1 MAVLTVSRE
10 FESGGRE
17 VGQAVAKLMSYTYVD
32 RGTILEDMRK
42 AGKQWEEQASYFDEN
57 YPSVAERYEWTF
69 RGFVALN
76 QYYMLDYAARDNA
89 VIMGRGGN
97 LLLKGI
103 AHALRVMIKAPVEMR
118 VEKVMEREGMNRENA
133 LWLIEKA
140 DGEMARSVYLIH
152 GRNWDDPAEYDL
164 VFDTSITPVD
174 QIVPLVRDALL
185 KKDTHRSEQTRATL
199 QLRSIAASVKAA
211 IATEPTF
218 SISVL
223 DVDPKEEG
231 LPEYGVV
238 VRGAVYNRDDIKKI
252 EALARST
259 AGTLPV
265 EVQLQYRMYGRTG
278 RPAFK

>member
-1 MAVLTVSRE
+1 MAVLTISRQ

-17 VGQAVAKLMSYTYVD
+17 VGQAVAKLMNYAYID
-32 RGTILEDMRK
+32 RSTILEDMRK

-57 YPSVAERYEWTF
+57 YPSVAERYEWAF

-103 AHALRVMIKAPVEMR
+103 PYALRVMIKAPVEMR
-118 VEKVMEREGMNRENA
+118 VQKVMEREGMNRENA

-152 GRNWDDPAEYDL
+152 GRNWDDHSEYDL
-164 VFDTSITPVD
+164 VFDTSVTPVD
-174 QIVPLVRDALL
+174 QVVSLVRDALL
-185 KKDTHRSEQTRATL
+185 EKDTHKSEQAKAAL
-199 QLRSIAASVKAA
+199 QLRSVAAKVKAA
-211 IATEPTF
+211 IATEPTL

-231 LPEYGVV
+231 LPEYGIV
-238 VRGAVYNRDDIKKI
+238 VRGAVYNRDDIKEI
-252 EALARST
+252 ETLARSA
-259 AGTLPV
+259 AGTVPV
-265 EVQLQYRMYGRTG
+265 EVHLQYRMYGRTG
-278 RPAFK
+278 RPEFK